1 MFQKQEILPS
11 SNPKSPFYNN
21 LPNGD
26 SKPIDELVIY
36 FKNYKHL
43 IKNLINYLKEM
54 ALIKEFE
61 SNLNFQLF
69 NSYNANLNRIDKQER
84 PNLNKS
90 KSNSQILSRNKITER
105 TPSDKSVNDKVAAEK
120 VFIDKPITDDSK
132 FYDSTNSLILNHHY
146 NLYQSNLKQ
155 FKELNNK
162 LIPKLENLHK
172 NLTNKIKEI
181 RSSLRNESFVN
192 DSIKKEISKT
202 GNILTKYI
210 KAVEYYHNVDV
221 PLETEDEEETA
232 MEDPFLLKLKLNY
245 QLKNQLIKENY
256 LFAAF
261 INLQNISKDLLT
273 YILKDLSLLMEKVE
287 KINSLRI
294 KNLNFDV
301 NKEWESFIISSNSFL
316 NIYRSTETNQKKE
329 IRHFKD
335 LVLPYANSIHN
346 KCIRFGIIY
355 KKLKLLKNYNRY
367 YYLLT
372 CNFLHEFKIE
382 NMGNSGSTTPNSLLS
397 GSNSD
402 SKISNSSGAGVNS
415 PKQKLA
421 VFINH
426 NDIPEKSYNLN
437 EFKIVV
443 KNEGTWKF
451 NLVSEDK
458 SFSFKCNNNQDFR
471 NWVQDLRDLLQF
483 GDNFQDRFDFVEKKL
498 SKKQDLRSESKHAL
512 NLSSSSINLPHQS
525 LQGVFTPQI
534 RTPSSSGSDK
544 NPFDQSF
551 ADKSEKLVPTISN
564 SSATYSGVSG
574 ITEQNMA
581 ELTNKL
587 DHENYLKLQQ
597 EYLKQQQEIITQKLK
612 ETEVAKDEINF
623 RNIQNHQ
630 LKQLHQ
636 HYGSQ
641 TSQFSQTSQTSNNSQ
656 TSIKS
661 PLQSPRSPRSPNEF
675 LVVHKPSNSISSL
688 KSINS
693 MDSIK
698 SLNPSKINNFLQEN
712 ENLIIPKF
720 FISDDNDSHVHDA
733 NLPTDSE
740 VTP

>member
-26 SKPIDELVIY
+26 SKPIDELVVY
-36 FKNYKHL
+36 FKNYKYL
-43 IKNLINYLKEM
+43 VRNLINYLKEM

-90 KSNSQILSRNKITER
+90 KSNSQILSRNKVTER
-105 TPSDKSVNDKVAAEK
+105 TPSDRSVTDKVASEK
-120 VFIDKPITDDSK
+120 SFLDKAITEDSK
-132 FYDSTNSLILNHHY
+132 FYETTNSLILNHHY
-146 NLYQSNLKQ
+146 NLYQSNLKH

-181 RSSLRNESFVN
+181 RSSLKNESFVN

-210 KAVEYYHNVDV
+210 KSVEYYHNVDV
-221 PLETEDEEETA
+221 TLDTEEDEETI

-273 YILKDLSLLMEKVE
+273 YILKDLTNLMEKIE
-287 KINSLRI
+287 KINSLKIR
-294 KNLNFDV
+294 NLNFDV
-301 NKEWESFIISSNSFL
+301 NKEWERFIVSSNSFL
-316 NIYRSTETNQKKE
+316 NIYKSTETNQKKE

-335 LVLPYANSIHN
+335 LVIPYSNSIHN

-382 NMGNSGSTTPNSLLS
+382 NMGNNSGTSTPNSLLS

-402 SKISNSSGAGVNS
+402 SKNSNTPSINS
-415 PKQKLA
+415 PKNKLA
-421 VFINH
+421 IFINH
-426 NDIPEKSYNLN
+426 NDIPEKSYSLN

-443 KNEGTWKF
+443 KNEGTLKF
-451 NLVSEDK
+451 NLVSEEK
-458 SFSFKCNNNQDFR
+458 SFSFKCNNSQDFR
-471 NWVQDLRDLLQF
+471 NWVQDLKDLLQF
-483 GDNFQDRFDFVEKKL
+483 GDNFQERFDFVEKKL
-498 SKKQDLRSESKHAL
+498 AKKQDLRSDSRNPL
-512 NLSSSSINLPHQS
+512 SLSSSSINLPHQS

-551 ADKSEKLVPTISN
+551 ADKPGEKLVPTISN
-564 SSATYSGVSG
+564 SSINTNAG
-574 ITEQNMA
+574 IIDQNIT

-587 DHENYLKLQQ
+587 NHENYLKLQQ

-612 ETEVAKDEINF
+612 ETEVAKDEISH
-623 RNIQNHQ
+623 RNLQNHQ

-636 HYGSQ
+636 QHGSQ
-641 TSQFSQTSQTSNNSQ
+641 TSQFSQNSQTSNNSQ
-656 TSIKS
+656 NSIKS

-698 SLNPSKINNFLQEN
+698 SLNTSKINNFLQEN

-720 FISDDNDSHVHDA
+720 FISDDNDSNVHDA
-733 NLPTDSE
+733 NLPTHDTE